1 MKKIKT
7 IHLNYLRNEAHYEYL
22 VVFKNLLVRFP
33 AIMSLLIA
41 AVYEKFMALLQ
52 LEGKLVDAAKK
63 SDYTQKIADA
73 DHRVDNDLIGLRE
86 AIVSATRHFDPAI
99 ADAAKS
105 LYNRMKA
112 FGSIS
117 QKSYEEETAAV
128 NILLAD
134 LQGEYAQRVNIVGL
148 NAWVTELAAAE
159 AEFEQLLALRSE
171 EAAGKPQERQK
182 DVRRE
187 IDVVY
192 HQLTERIDA
201 NAVIAE
207 PGTYDEFIDLLNV
220 EITYFNEHTHRHAR
234 KDLSVGDHTVVEP
247 IPTQPYT
254 GKAVTVIPKVH
265 YREDEKKTVELV
277 FAVDFSVTYKNNK
290 DVGTANLIIHGKGKY
305 RGQKTVTFN
314 IAR

>member
-1 MKKIKT
+1 
-7 IHLNYLRNEAHYEYL
+7 
-22 VVFKNLLVRFP
+22 LLVRFP
-33 AIMSLLIA
+33 SVKALLIA
-41 AVYEKFMALLQ
+41 AVYENFLTLLQ
-52 LEGKLVDAAKK
+52 LEGKLVDAART
-63 SDYTQKIADA
+63 SDYTQKIVEADQ
-73 DHRVDNDLIGLRE
+73 HVDRDLMGLRE
-86 AIVSATRHFDPAI
+86 AIMSATHHFDLDI

-117 QKSYEEETAAV
+117 KKSYEEETAAV
-128 NILLAD
+128 NILLVD
-134 LQGEYAQRVNIVGL
+134 LQGKYAQSVTAIGAD
-148 NAWVTELAAAE
+148 AWVTDLAAAE
-159 AEFEQLLALRSE
+159 RIFEQLLALRNK

-220 EITYFNEHTHRHAR
+220 EITYFNEHTHRHAK

-247 IPTQPYT
+247 IPTQTYT
-254 GKAVTVIPKVH
+254 EKPIAVIPKVY
-265 YREDEKKTVELV
+265 YREDEKQTVELV

-290 DVGTANLIIHGKGKY
+290 DIGTADLIIHGKGKY
-305 RGQKTVTFN
+305 KGQKTVTFN